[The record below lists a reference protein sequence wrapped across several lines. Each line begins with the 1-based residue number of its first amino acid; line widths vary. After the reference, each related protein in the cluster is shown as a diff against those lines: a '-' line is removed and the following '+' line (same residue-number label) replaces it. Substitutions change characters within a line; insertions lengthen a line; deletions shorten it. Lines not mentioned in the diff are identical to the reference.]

1 LAIVEEENDRGNS
14 RPGMCDSYQCWIMS
28 KSRKVM
34 NDIEKTGF
42 QILDV
47 DGSENT
53 EDKQRASP
61 RL

>member
-1 LAIVEEENDRGNS
+1 
-14 RPGMCDSYQCWIMS
+14 MS